1 MYNKIFLRPKKGKFV
16 TVSMDKILYIKSEDH
31 LCHVY
36 LRDQKIPITISM
48 AIGDF
53 FKHGLPK
60 DQFFMVNRSYIV
72 NVDAMVE
79 FDEGYLKI
87 EKGGE
92 ESSFSCG
99 SSKDLKAFISQF
111 PVFPPLS

>member
-1 MYNKIFLRPKKGKFV
+1 
-16 TVSMDKILYIKSEDH
+16 MDKILYIKSDDH
-31 LCHVY
+31 VCRIYV
-36 LRDQKIPITISM
+36 RERETPISILM
-48 AIGDF
+48 PIGDF

-79 FDEGYLKI
+79 FEEGYLEI
-87 EKGGE
+87 EKGGD
-92 ESSFSCG
+92 ESSISCG
-99 SSKDLKAFISQF
+99 NTKDLKAFISQF